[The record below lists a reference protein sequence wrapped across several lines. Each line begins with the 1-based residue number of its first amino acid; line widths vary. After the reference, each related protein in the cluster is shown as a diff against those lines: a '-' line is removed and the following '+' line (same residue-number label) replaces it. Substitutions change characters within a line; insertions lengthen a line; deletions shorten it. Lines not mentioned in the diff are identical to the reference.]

1 MNNAISRTGVGF
13 ASAWIGF
20 CWADHSFQ
28 PTLTLSTEYV
38 PSISMSY
45 SDSNSRSFVGRTLE
59 VSVAEIISL
68 VLSKEEYEA
77 LLGWL
82 QIKADGS
89 QSTNKARQIL
99 VPNPKLVDSDL
110 MNDMMEYA
118 SKSSSSENAEP
129 FQPSVPRIVRSNT
142 RFFFKMY
149 FLILGIRNGRLLVQN
164 RSSAGG
170 IKALARSLVLL
181 YDSGGKAAFSVAAI
195 SLSYKL
201 TYRLLTHLNSCIAY
215 VLELLPEN
223 LRVQISSFLQKHPI
237 PTSKTLIA
245 LAAGIVGGSFFRY
258 FPAHAARDIIAV
270 YFGVRALEVTYS
282 YLDKQGY
289 LSAKPEWLGS
299 WALYPFAFGQL
310 FHSFFFNPDSNG
322 TGINRILAG
331 LSRDFFPLTPATE
344 HGIPHVKAWPTQDQ
358 FMAGMAKVAQHEY
371 PPFRSSLAFPG
382 TLYPKYLYDVD
393 PVLSR
398 AHPQISTMTGA
409 LTHPFEP
416 SLFKAMTGVALKKYS
431 TIGKYVLAIYMLKA
445 LATIRR
451 KKGDNKISRIEIV
464 LKAITD
470 SIRTTTFIT
479 MSIVTAYSG
488 IELSE
493 RLLSSKLVPVYRFKL
508 IGFVAGLW
516 AFVDR
521 WNGHTRFLYAVR
533 LAILSFWRVLVKE
546 KRVRP
551 IRNGDAYLFMA
562 SFAVIMTIF
571 ETSPQAI
578 SGKLM
583 RKILYWIKNGDF
595 KDPVPQDT

>member
-1 MNNAISRTGVGF
+1 
-13 ASAWIGF
+13 
-20 CWADHSFQ
+20 
-28 PTLTLSTEYV
+28 
-38 PSISMSY
+38 MSY
-45 SDSNSRSFVGRTLE
+45 SDSNSQTFVGRTLE
-59 VSVAEIISL
+59 VSVAELISL
-68 VLSKEEYEA
+68 VLSKEEYET
-77 LLGWL
+77 LLRWL
-82 QIKADGS
+82 QIKSDGS
-89 QSTNKARQIL
+89 KSTNKARQIL
-99 VPNPKLVDSDL
+99 VPNPNLVDSDL
-110 MNDMMEYA
+110 MNDIMEHA
-118 SKSSSSENAEP
+118 SKSGSSENAEP

-142 RFFFKMY
+142 RFFFKLY
-149 FLILGIRNGRLLVQN
+149 FLILGIRNGRFLLHT
-164 RSSAGG
+164 RGAARGA
-170 IKALARSLVLL
+170 KASARSLVLL
-181 YDSGGKAAFSVAAI
+181 YDAGGKAAFSVAGI

-201 TYRLLTHLNSCIAY
+201 TYRLLAHLNSCIAY
-215 VLELLPEN
+215 VSKLLPEK
-223 LRVQISSFLQKHPI
+223 LQVQISSFLQKHPL

-270 YFGVRALEVTYS
+270 YFGVRALEVAYS

-289 LSAKPEWLGS
+289 LPAKPKWFGS

-331 LSRDFFPLTPATE
+331 LSSDFFPLTAVTE
-344 HGIPHVKAWPTQDQ
+344 YGIPQVKAWPSQNQ
-358 FMAGMAKVAQHEY
+358 FMAGMAKVAEHEY

-398 AHPQISTMTGA
+398 AHPQITTMTGA

-416 SLFKAMTGVALKKYS
+416 SLFKAMAGVALKKYS
-431 TIGKYVLAIYMLKA
+431 TIGKYVLAIYLLKA

-451 KKGDNKISRIEIV
+451 KKCDKKLSKFEII

-493 RLLSSKLVPVYRFKL
+493 RLLSSKLIPVYRFKL
-508 IGFVAGLW
+508 IGFIAGLW

-546 KRVRP
+546 KRVQP
-551 IRNGDAYLFMA
+551 IHNGDAYLFMA
-562 SFAVIMTIF
+562 SFAIIMTIF
-571 ETSPQAI
+571 ETSPQAV

-583 RKILYWIKNGDF
+583 RKILCWIKNGEF
-595 KDPVPQDT
+595 KDPVSHALV